1 MGLTFEESAKVVMF
15 AGKGGVGKTT
25 LSAATAVHFAGKGLK
40 TLILT
45 SDPAPSLSDIFEQE
59 VGDSIVEITDNL
71 YALELSS
78 EEVLRR
84 WKQKF
89 GGEVYEV
96 LSSLVPVQ
104 EEIIDYIGSA
114 PGIDEEFMLDY
125 IAGMV
130 REGDYDRIVWDTA
143 PAGHTLR
150 LLRMPIIF
158 IEHLDEAAKVY
169 LRLYSAMLK
178 IRETLGLRKPRRE
191 IFDII
196 AGWRALA
203 EELLEFL
210 RSPQV
215 EVIPVG
221 IPQGLSVSQIRRLM
235 HELDSF
241 GIRVRKMV
249 MNSVVSEPECEFHRM
264 AAQAQQRYLKELR
277 EAYPEVKLVEVPLL
291 PHEVKGLES
300 IKEIKSLLFEDSQPK
315 II

>member
-1 MGLTFEESAKVVMF
+1 MGLLRLERGAKVVMF

-25 LSAATAVHFAGKGLK
+25 LSATTALHFAEKGYK

-45 SDPAPSLSDIFEQE
+45 SDPAPSLSDIFERD
-59 VGDSIVEITDNL
+59 VGDRITEVTDNL
-71 YALELSS
+71 YALELSTD
-78 EEVLRR
+78 EVLRR
-84 WKQKF
+84 WKEKF

-125 IAGMV
+125 IAGLA
-130 REGDYDRIVWDTA
+130 REGEYDKIVWDTA

-150 LLRMPIIF
+150 LLKMPIIF

-178 IRETLGLRKPRRE
+178 IRETLGLKKPRRE

-196 AGWRALA
+196 SGWRKLS

-221 IPQGLSVSQIRRLM
+221 TPQGLSVSQVKRLM
-235 HELDSF
+235 QELENF
-241 GIRVRKMV
+241 GIRVNKMV
-249 MNSVVSEPECEFHRM
+249 MNSVVLEPECEFHRRV
-264 AAQAQQRYLKELR
+264 AEVQQRYLKELR
-277 EAYPEVKLVEVPLL
+277 EAYPEVELVEVPLL
-291 PHEVKGLES
+291 PHEIKGLGS
-300 IKEIKSLLFEDSQPK
+300 IKEMENLLFG
-315 II
+315 

>member
-1 MGLTFEESAKVVMF
+1 MLRLRDDARVVMF

-25 LSAATAVHFAGKGLK
+25 LSAATALHFASEGHR

-45 SDPAPSLSDIFEQE
+45 SDPAPSLGDIFERS
-59 VGDSIVEITDNL
+59 VGDRVVEVAPEL

-125 IAGMV
+125 IAGIV
-130 REGDYDRIVWDTA
+130 KSGEYDRVVWDTA

-158 IEHLDEAAKVY
+158 IEHLDEAARVY
-169 LRLYSAMLK
+169 LRLYSAMQK
-178 IRETLGLRKPRRE
+178 IRDTLGLRKPRRE

-196 AGWRALA
+196 AGWR
-203 EELLEFL
+203 ELSEQLLSFL

-215 EVIPVG
+215 EVVPVAA
-221 IPQGLSVSQIRRLM
+221 PQGLSVAQLRRLM
-235 HELDSF
+235 QELENF
-241 GIRVRKMV
+241 GIAAEKI
-249 MNSVVSEPECEFHRM
+249 VVNGIVKPDCEFHRRM
-264 AAQAQQRYLKELR
+264 AEVQRRYIEELR
-277 EAYPEVKLVEVPLL
+277 RSYPEVGLVEIPLL
-291 PHEVKGLES
+291 PQEVKGLKS
-300 IKEIKSLLFEDSQPK
+300 IKKIESLLFDMR
-315 II
+315 

>member
-1 MGLTFEESAKVVMF
+1 MLRLREDARVVMF

-25 LSAATAVHFAGKGLK
+25 LSAATALHFASEGHR

-45 SDPAPSLSDIFEQE
+45 SDPAPSLGDIFERR
-59 VGDSIVEITDNL
+59 VGDRLVEVAPKL

-125 IAGMV
+125 IAGIV
-130 REGDYDRIVWDTA
+130 KSGEYDKVVWDTA

-178 IRETLGLRKPRRE
+178 IRDTLGLRKPRRE

-196 AGWRALA
+196 AGWR
-203 EELLEFL
+203 ELSEQLLSFL

-221 IPQGLSVSQIRRLM
+221 TPQALSIAQLRRIVR
-235 HELDSF
+235 ELEDF
-241 GIRVRKMV
+241 GIGVEKV
-249 MNSVVSEPECEFHRM
+249 VVNSVVESEECELLRSI
-264 AAQAQQRYLKELR
+264 AEAQRKRIRELKDSLPNVEVVEVPFLP
-277 EAYPEVKLVEVPLL
+277 PEVKGIEGIREVE
-291 PHEVKGLES
+291 K
-300 IKEIKSLLFEDSQPK
+300 LLFG
-315 II
+315 

>member
-1 MGLTFEESAKVVMF
+1 MGLRLREDARVVMF

-25 LSAATAVHFAGKGLK
+25 LSAATALHFAGEGYR

-45 SDPAPSLSDIFEQE
+45 SDPAPSLGDIFEHE
-59 VGDSIVEITDNL
+59 VGDRAVEVAPNL
-71 YALELSS
+71 HALELST

-125 IAGMV
+125 IAGIV
-130 REGDYDRIVWDTA
+130 RSGEYDRIVWDTA

-196 AGWRALA
+196 AGWRRLS
-203 EELLEFL
+203 EELLDFL

-215 EVIPVG
+215 EVVPVAM
-221 IPQGLSVSQIRRLM
+221 PQGLSVAQLKRLM
-235 HELDSF
+235 HELESF
-241 GIRVRKMV
+241 GIGVGKIV
-249 MNSVVSEPECEFHRM
+249 VNSVVKNPDCELHRRM
-264 AAQAQQRYLKELR
+264 AEMQQNYIKELR
-277 EAYPEVKLVEVPLL
+277 RSYPEVELVEVPLL
-291 PHEVKGLES
+291 PHEIKGLES
-300 IKEIKSLLFEDSQPK
+300 IRKMERLLFD
-315 II
+315 

>member
-1 MGLTFEESAKVVMF
+1 MGLLRLERGAKVVMF

-25 LSAATAVHFAGKGLK
+25 LSATTALHFAEKGYK

-45 SDPAPSLSDIFEQE
+45 SDPAPSLSDIFERD
-59 VGDSIVEITDNL
+59 VGDRITEVTDNL
-71 YALELSS
+71 YALELST

-84 WKQKF
+84 WKEKF

-125 IAGMV
+125 IASLA
-130 REGDYDRIVWDTA
+130 REGEYDKIVWDTA

-178 IRETLGLRKPRRE
+178 IRETLGLKKPRRE

-196 AGWRALA
+196 SGWRKLS

-221 IPQGLSVSQIRRLM
+221 IPQGLSVSQLRRLM
-235 HELDSF
+235 QELENF
-241 GIRVRKMV
+241 GIRVNKMV
-249 MNSVVSEPECEFHRM
+249 MNSVVLEPECEFHRRV
-264 AAQAQQRYLKELR
+264 AEVQQRYLKELR
-277 EAYPEVKLVEVPLL
+277 EAYPEVELVEVPLL
-291 PHEVKGLES
+291 PHEIKGLGS
-300 IKEIKSLLFEDSQPK
+300 IKEMENLLFG
-315 II
+315 